1 MFTINI
7 NSKPIILIDCS
18 YYIFYRYFATKK
30 WISFQKGDKE
40 YDFLT
45 CFEKHFENDMLKLCK
60 KFKTICENI
69 YFGVDCY
76 RDNIWR
82 NEYLD
87 CYKQKRVNNPEF
99 DRDIF
104 DYFKQTIGKK
114 YNLNLISG
122 DKLEADDVIAL
133 LHRKL
138 NDNTMVIITNDND
151 YVQLKDHNTKI
162 LNMQF
167 KDITLNCK
175 INNFVIHKALIGDKS
190 DNIKR
195 VGKITKNQAEILI
208 TMPIKDINI
217 WLEDNNLLEEFNNNL
232 KLIDFNLIPEDLC
245 ANFLETV
252 EIIYY

>member
-1 MFTINI
+1 MFKIKIN
-7 NSKPIILIDCS
+7 NNPIILVDCS

-30 WISFQKGDKE
+30 WISFQKTEKE
-40 YDFLT
+40 FLS
-45 CFEKHFENDMLKLCK
+45 CFEKHFENDLQKLCK
-60 KFKTICENI
+60 RFKTIRENI

-82 NEYLD
+82 NKYLES
-87 CYKQKRVNNPEF
+87 YKEKRINNPEF

-114 YNLNLISG
+114 YNLSLISG
-122 DKLEADDVIAL
+122 DKLEADDIIAL

-138 NDNTMVIITNDND
+138 KENEVVIITNDND
-151 YVQLKDHNTKI
+151 YVQLKCDKTKI

-175 INNFVIHKALIGDKS
+175 TDNFVIHKALIGDKS

-208 TMPIKDINI
+208 TKPLKDIEN
-217 WLEDNNLLEEFNNNL
+217 WLEDNKLLEEFNNNL
-232 KLIDFNLIPEDLC
+232 RLIDFNLIPEDLC
-245 ANFLETV
+245 IKFLENV
-252 EIIYY
+252 EII